1 MMQSSPAPRP
11 RRPAPFEV
19 SPEERAAIEAAYAA
33 ESARLLRS
41 RIVAAAGLFIL
52 LVGIG
57 VLFEATLHPGRSGAL
72 AIVYPI
78 QVLVCALGILATR
91 RAALQRWT
99 RATVTAMAVVLDG
112 LTLVYATL
120 GGIPVERSAMIQT
133 AFLTGVAIVLPWGPA
148 PQLILVVAS
157 SLGFLLVGPQ
167 LPASDALGYAAL
179 TVAGVGATT
188 VYAALFLER
197 YRHDAFVRTA
207 LLDRVSATRQEEA
220 EISAALLHV
229 GEVLNAHLDRPD
241 MLERVT
247 RLAAELLDVDYC
259 TIFVCDERHEAFR
272 LREAVGLLP
281 AVRSELEQL
290 EFRPGGV
297 TLGPLQPGRVLDVS
311 DLGALPEA
319 AVALLR
325 RWDVSAVLSAPIS
338 RGEHII
344 GILSSGYRTRPGPFS
359 SMQHRLAQ
367 GIAHATA
374 IALENARLIEHL
386 QGASRLKS
394 EFVATMS
401 HELRTPLNVIMGYT
415 DLLAEGAFG
424 ALEASQQ
431 DTIVRIQQNAHQ
443 LFELVNATLD
453 LGRLE
458 AGREPVTL
466 GPVDPSALF
475 AELGREVEALVPAGV
490 ELRWQNALGEEPILT
505 DRAKVKTILKNLLGN
520 ALKFTAKGSV
530 TVMATWE
537 RDAFAIAVA
546 DTGIGIAAEQLP
558 NIFEM
563 FRQVDSSHTRRFGG
577 VGLGLHIVKRLVE
590 LLGGTVAVKSTPGA
604 GSTFTVTL
612 PTRLARERRAAG

>member
-1 MMQSSPAPRP
+1 MNPSSPAPR
-11 RRPAPFEV
+11 ATLVAFEV
-19 SPEERAAIEAAYAA
+19 SADERAATEAAYMT
-33 ESARLLRS
+33 ESAQLLRVRFLVS
-41 RIVAAAGLFIL
+41 AILFAVAAGL
-52 LVGIG
+52 G
-57 VLFEATLHPGRSGAL
+57 VALEKIVAGGPATWMATLYPVEILVLGL
-72 AIVYPI
+72 A
-78 QVLVCALGILATR
+78 ALATR
-91 RAALQRWT
+91 LVPPGRWT
-99 RATVTAMAVVLDG
+99 TVVITASVVAVDVLLLAHDAVVGVML
-112 LTLVYATL
+112 
-120 GGIPVERSAMIQT
+120 EWSAMGQI
-133 AFLTGVAIVLPWGPA
+133 AFVTGVAILLPWGIR
-148 PQLILVVAS
+148 PQLVVVAIS
-157 SLGFLLVGPQ
+157 ILGFLLVGVH
-167 LPASDALGYAAL
+167 LPTSAAPGHAFV

-188 VYAALFLER
+188 VCAALYFER
-197 YRHDAFVRTA
+197 YRRDAFVRTA
-207 LLDRVSATRQEEA
+207 LLHRVSATRQEEA
-220 EISAALLHV
+220 DMSAALLHV

-247 RLAAELLDVDYC
+247 RLAAEFLNVDYC
-259 TIFVCDERHEAFR
+259 AIFVCDERTQAFR
-272 LREAVGLLP
+272 LRAAIGLSP
-281 AVRSELEQL
+281 AVHAELEQL
-290 EFRPGGV
+290 EFRRGGV
-297 TLGPLQPGRVLDVS
+297 TLGPLHPGRNLEVP
-311 DLGALPEA
+311 DLRALPEP

-325 RWDVSAVLSAPIS
+325 RWEVSAVLSAPIC
-338 RGEHII
+338 RGERIV
-344 GILSSGYRTRPGPFS
+344 GILSSGYRTRLGPFS
-359 SMQHRLAQ
+359 SVQHRLAQ

-374 IALENARLIEHL
+374 VALENVRLIEHL

-424 ALEASQQ
+424 TLEASQQ

-466 GPVDPSALF
+466 APVDPSVLF

-490 ELRWQNALGEEPILT
+490 ELRWQNGLGDEPILT

-530 TVMATWE
+530 TVTAAWE
-537 RDAFAIAVA
+537 RDSFSIAVT

-590 LLGGTVAVKSTPGA
+590 LLGGTVTVKSTPGA

-612 PTRLARERRAAG
+612 PARLARERRAAG